1 MHPVRKRPV
10 AGVWVLHCVRV
21 CRARLLP
28 VHPWERKRRPQPWE
42 GHRRRLHHSIHR
54 LILLMLMLLL
64 RAFASIALLSGVLS
78 GAQLVLLFP
87 MSLLHLT
94 LCCWL

>member
-1 MHPVRKRPV
+1 
-10 AGVWVLHCVRV
+10 
-21 CRARLLP
+21 
-28 VHPWERKRRPQPWE
+28 
-42 GHRRRLHHSIHR
+42 
-54 LILLMLMLLL
+54 MLMLLL